1 MLQEAYWERIQRFTL
16 PTEKETLDFV
26 KRFTY
31 AHSWYKHLSWKELQ
45 KFVFYLDPKT
55 GKWDYFAPLSYYNH
69 SAWDEEDML
78 TEEKL
83 MNNENF
89 YGYFLPTE
97 LAEKGIVMLNAF
109 IHNGF
114 RDNEPY
120 REAHLNQIENLT
132 QTLLEVRQIILGRIK
147 QS

>member
-1 MLQEAYWERIQRFTL
+1 MLQKAYWERIQRFTL

-26 KRFTY
+26 RHFTC
-31 AHSWYKHLSWKELQ
+31 AHSWHKHLSWNEPE
-45 KFVFYLDPKT
+45 KFVFYLSPKT
-55 GKWDYFAPLSYYNH
+55 GKWDYFAPLSYYNR

-83 MNNENF
+83 MHNENF
-89 YGYFLPTE
+89 YGYFLPQE
-97 LAEKGIVMLNAF
+97 LANKGIVMLNAF

-114 RDNEPY
+114 QYNNLY

-132 QTLLEVRQIILGRIK
+132 QTLLNIKHIILVRITIP
-147 QS
+147 